1 MMTSITRSDTV
12 WVRLFLAVLLL
23 AACPGGGRASGV
35 DDRGIATVYV
45 TNWTSNSVCR
55 FELTAGG
62 SLNVREVIPGPAG
75 SANALGAVLSRDKR
89 SLYVASGDPGRFP
102 TSKSSEMAVWWRWA
116 VFPQRR
122 PAQLTVLKW
131 SSHLMAG
138 VHI

>member
-1 MMTSITRSDTV
+1 MTSITRSDTV

-23 AACPGGGRASGV
+23 AACSGGGRASGV

-45 TNWTSNSVCR
+45 TNWSH
-55 FELTAGG
+55 
-62 SLNVREVIPGPAG
+62 
-75 SANALGAVLSRDKR
+75 
-89 SLYVASGDPGRFP
+89 SGDPGRFP
-102 TSKSSEMAVWWRWA
+102 TSKSSAMAVWWRWA

-138 VHI
+138 VHT